1 MLLLL
6 LDVGENLQKI
16 TDHDDNLIALVID
29 INDSK
34 ESKNFYTD
42 ESNDIQFGVFN
53 LHENEVIEKH
63 FHPEQE
69 RSIKTTSEV
78 LIILEGTVMASL
90 FDKKLEFL
98 KEITLRSGF
107 VLITFNGGHGLKVLE
122 DTKLLEVKQGPYND
136 QTDKIRF

>member
-1 MLLLL
+1 
-6 LDVGENLQKI
+6 
-16 TDHDDNLIALVID
+16 
-29 INDSK
+29 
-34 ESKNFYTD
+34 
-42 ESNDIQFGVFN
+42 
-53 LHENEVIEKH
+53 
-63 FHPEQE
+63 
-69 RSIKTTSEV
+69 
-78 LIILEGTVMASL
+78 MASL

>member
-1 MLLLL
+1 M
-6 LDVGENLQKI
+6 QKI

-53 LHENEVIEKH
+53 LPENEAIEKH
-63 FHPEQE
+63 YHPDQE
-69 RSIKTTSEV
+69 RLIKTTSEV
-78 LIILEGTVMASL
+78 LIILEGTVVVSL

-98 KEITLRSGF
+98 KEITLGSGF
-107 VLITFNGGHGLKVLE
+107 VLITFDGGHGLKVLK